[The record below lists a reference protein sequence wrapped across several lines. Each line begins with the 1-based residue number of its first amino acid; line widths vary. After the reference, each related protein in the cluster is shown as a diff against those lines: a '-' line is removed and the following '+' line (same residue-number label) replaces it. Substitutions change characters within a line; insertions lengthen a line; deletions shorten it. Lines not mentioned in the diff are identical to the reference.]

1 MADAMIRTQSLIPR
15 MIVTTMDFARQ
26 WVQRRRFGAMKL
38 RLV

>member
-1 MADAMIRTQSLIPR
+1 MADAMIRTQIPR